1 MRVYELAKELGL
13 DSKALLAKLHERGVV
28 VKSHMSTLD
37 EDTLALIRD
46 EHAAPAATAPEPRPA
61 EPASKPAPA
70 ADHTPAPAKPA
81 APAGPTPKAADDKP
95 DQPLPKPATAK
106 VIKIRGGIVVKD
118 LAALLNVKP
127 NVLIGEMMRMSM
139 LATINERLDFP
150 IAEKIAAKY
159 GFRVEH
165 ERRAADHTSQKVEEE
180 DVPEDHPEDLLPR
193 APVVTFL
200 GHVDHGKTSLLDRIR
215 SSTVALG
222 ESGGITQH
230 IGAYTVDLNGQSITF
245 LDTPGHAAFTAM
257 RARGANLTDIAVI
270 IIAAD
275 DGIMP
280 QTREAI
286 AHARAAG
293 VAIMVAVNKIDL
305 PSANV
310 DRVMVQLQQ
319 ENLAPEDWGGETICC
334 PVSAQT
340 GEGVDHLLEM
350 ILLQSEVLEIKANP
364 NRRAAGFVIEA
375 RMEAGMG
382 PTANLLVTAGTLKV
396 GDAILCGA
404 HWGRVR
410 ALINDHGIK
419 VNAAKPS
426 TPIKCLGLSGVPEA
440 GAEFKV
446 LANDRK
452 ARAMA
457 QSKGLELKSAQLA
470 APAKKTSLDDLFSQ
484 FTDQQEH
491 ELRVVIKADTQGSI
505 EAITHALGEIE
516 SAKITLRIVH
526 AGAGNINTGDV
537 MLASASNAVVLG
549 FHVGKESGVDSVAKH
564 EGVEIRLHQVIYELL
579 DEVKQAMIGALGPSF
594 KERVRGRA
602 EIRQIFDIG
611 KSGRV
616 AGCLVVQGSIIAK
629 LRARVL
635 RAGEVQYTGGIVT
648 LKHFQDN
655 VAEVREAQECGIR
668 LDFEG
673 IEVGDTIECYQVDEV
688 EQTL

>member
-1 MRVYELAKELGL
+1 MRVHELAKELEL
-13 DSKALLAKLHERGVV
+13 TSKDLLALLRERGVD
-28 VKSHMSTLD
+28 VKSHMSTL
-37 EDTLALIRD
+37 EDDTTALILEERGVG
-46 EHAAPAATAPEPRPA
+46 AAPAKAEQPPAPAPEAAPA
-61 EPASKPAPA
+61 VEPPPAAAATGKPAPPPA
-70 ADHTPAPAKPA
+70 APAKPVA
-81 APAGPTPKAADDKP
+81 KPAGPKI
-95 DQPLPKPATAK
+95 
-106 VIKIRGGIVVKD
+106 IKIRGGIIVKE
-118 LAALLNVKP
+118 LAALLGIKP
-127 NVLIGEMMRMSM
+127 NLLIGEMMRMSM
-139 LATINERLDFP
+139 LATINEKLDFP
-150 IAEKIAAKY
+150 VAAKLAAKY
-159 GFRVEH
+159 GFQVEH
-165 ERRAADHTSQKVEEE
+165 ERRTAEHTSQKVEKLDPTE
-180 DVPEDHPEDLLPR
+180 DRPEDLLPR
-193 APVVTFL
+193 PPVVTFL

-215 SSTVALG
+215 SSTVAAG

-305 PSANV
+305 PAANL

-319 ENLAPEDWGGETICC
+319 ESLAPEDWGGETIVC
-334 PVSAQT
+334 PVSAHT
-340 GEGVDHLLEM
+340 GEGVEHLLEM
-350 ILLQSEVLEIKANP
+350 ILLQSEVLEINANP
-364 NRRAAGFVIEA
+364 NRRATGFVIEA

-382 PTANLLVTAGTLKV
+382 PTANLLVTNGTLKV

-410 ALINDHGIK
+410 ALINDHGMK

-440 GAEFKV
+440 GAEFTV
-446 LANDRK
+446 TINDRK
-452 ARAMA
+452 ARDIA
-457 QSKGLELKSAQLA
+457 QVNSQERKSAQLA
-470 APAKKTSLDDLFSQ
+470 PPVKKTSLDDLFTQ
-484 FTDQQEH
+484 FQDQQEH
-491 ELRVVIKADTQGSI
+491 ELRIVLKADTQGSI
-505 EAITHALGEIE
+505 EAILHALGEIT
-516 SAKITLRIVH
+516 SAKISLRTVH
-526 AGAGNINTGDV
+526 AGAGSVNTGDV
-537 MLASASNAVVLG
+537 MLASASDAVVLG

-594 KERVRGRA
+594 QERVRGRA

-616 AGCLVVQGSIIAK
+616 AGCMVVQGSIIAK

-635 RAGEVQYTGGIVT
+635 RGGDIQYTGNIVT
-648 LKHFQDN
+648 LKHFQDT

-673 IEVGDTIECYQVDEV
+673 IEVGDVIECYQVDEV